1 MLGRGTYKK
10 GKTMNKNIL
19 FVLALSW
26 ILASCV
32 SQAPLFVGSQVGNR
46 TLSISGCVPYVGPM
60 QACTGDENAPKVKI
74 DLDTMVVDP
83 MCIKAKK
90 GKKIEFMLKSTGD
103 IEKGSVVVFPKK
115 VENFSWIAR
124 TNWPNKNKITVT
136 VPETKNK
143 SKNPLPAGDYYYGV
157 LAPNGCLDPRINVI
171 N

>member
-1 MLGRGTYKK
+1 
-10 GKTMNKNIL
+10 MNKNIF

-32 SQAPLFVGSQVGNR
+32 SQAPLFVGSQVGER

-83 MCIKAKK
+83 MCIKAKR
-90 GKKIEFMLKSTGD
+90 GTKIEFMLKSKSA
-103 IEKGSVVVFPKK
+103 IERGSVVIFPKK
-115 VENFSWIAR
+115 VENFSWIAS
-124 TNWPNKNKITVT
+124 TNWPNKNKITVK
-136 VPETKNK
+136 VPPTKNK
-143 SKNPLPAGDYYYGV
+143 SKDPLPAVDYYYGV
-157 LAPNGCLDPRINVI
+157 LTSTSCLDPRIRVI